1 MSTTEGRLA
10 MTDSPHA
17 DASAYPRPAR
27 IAAAAAFG
35 LQGFLLAAILTQ
47 LPQYQDRFGF
57 DDTVIV
63 VAVVTVSLVA
73 GAGSVLAE
81 HLARRFSSK
90 SALRFG
96 LATIAVAGG
105 ALGFSPNTAAFFAC
119 LSVYGA
125 GLGMV
130 DAAANMQAVSIQ
142 HAYGRF
148 ILSSFHAVWS
158 VGAIA
163 GALFVAA
170 TSALDVGVAAA
181 QLTAALVVAVGLALC
196 GPRLLVRTEPNRTT
210 PPTAGGAI
218 VPLRALLALGSAMA
232 LFYAIDFSVGNWSAL
247 YLRNV
252 LFADAG
258 TAALALAAYQCAALA
273 SRLSGD
279 FWVAKYGE
287 IAVVR
292 AGSAIGIAGM
302 TIVAL
307 AQSPA
312 IAIAGFLVVG
322 LGVPVVAPLCFS
334 AAGRLAPTGQVDD
347 VVARINLFNYVGTL
361 VGGAIVGGVA
371 AATSLR
377 IGFVVPLLFAV
388 ALLLLAP
395 AFAPD
400 RDRDRRSEWAP
411 ERE

>member
-1 MSTTEGRLA
+1 
-10 MTDSPHA
+10 MTDSRRPDVSA
-17 DASAYPRPAR
+17 DHRSAR
-27 IAAAAAFG
+27 IAAAGSFG
-35 LQGFLLAAILTQ
+35 LQGFLLAAVLTQ

-57 DDTVIV
+57 DDTAIV
-63 VAVVTVSLVA
+63 VAVVTVSLIA

-81 HLARRFSSK
+81 HLARRFSSR

-96 LATIAVAGG
+96 LATITVAGG
-105 ALGFSPNTAAFFAC
+105 ALGFSPNTAAFFVC

-125 GLGMV
+125 GLGIV

-170 TSALDVGVAAA
+170 TSALGVGVATA
-181 QLTAALVVAVGLALC
+181 QLVAALVVAVGLAVC
-196 GPRLLVRTEPNRTT
+196 GPRLLVRREPAG
-210 PPTAGGAI
+210 TAAPATGF
-218 VPLRALLALGSAMA
+218 VPVPVPIRALLALGTAMA
-232 LFYAIDFSVGNWSAL
+232 LFYAIDFGVGNWSAL
-247 YLRNV
+247 YVRNV
-252 LFADAG
+252 LLADAG
-258 TAALALAAYQCAALA
+258 TAALALAAYQCSALV

-279 FWVAKYGE
+279 HWVAKYGE

-292 AGSAIGIAGM
+292 AGSAVGVAGL
-302 TIVAL
+302 TIVVL
-307 AQSPA
+307 APSPA
-312 IAIAGFLVVG
+312 VAIAGFLVVG

-334 AAGRLAPTGQVDD
+334 AAGRLAPGGQVDD

-388 ALLLLAP
+388 GLILLAP

-400 RDRDRRSEWAP
+400 RDRARQSEWAP
-411 ERE
+411 DPD

>member
-1 MSTTEGRLA
+1 
-10 MTDSPHA
+10 MTDSPRA
-17 DASAYPRPAR
+17 DVSADHRSAR
-27 IAAAAAFG
+27 IAAAGAFG
-35 LQGFLLAAILTQ
+35 LQGFLLAAVLTQ

-63 VAVVTVSLVA
+63 VAVVTVSLIA

-81 HLARRFSSK
+81 HLARRFSSR
-90 SALRFG
+90 SALQLG

-105 ALGFSPNTAAFFAC
+105 AVGFSPNTAAFFVF

-125 GLGMV
+125 GLGIV

-170 TSALDVGVAAA
+170 TSALDVTVAGA
-181 QLTAALVVAVGLALC
+181 QLVAALVVAVGLAVC
-196 GPRLLVRTEPNRTT
+196 GPRLLARQEPVSSAPPATGPVRVL
-210 PPTAGGAI
+210 
-218 VPLRALLALGSAMA
+218 VPIRPLLALGTAMA
-232 LFYAIDFSVGNWSAL
+232 LFYAIDFGVGNWSAL
-247 YLRNV
+247 YVRNV
-252 LFADAG
+252 LLADAG
-258 TAALALAAYQCAALA
+258 TAALALALAAYQCAALV
-273 SRLSGD
+273 SRLTGD

-292 AGSAIGIAGM
+292 AGSAVGVAGL
-302 TIVAL
+302 TVVVL
-307 AQSPA
+307 APSPA
-312 IAIAGFLVVG
+312 VAIAGFLVVG

-388 ALLLLAP
+388 GLVLLAP

-400 RDRDRRSEWAP
+400 RDRDGQSAWTPDRD
-411 ERE
+411 

>member
-1 MSTTEGRLA
+1 
-10 MTDSPHA
+10 MTDSPGA
-17 DASAYPRPAR
+17 DASADHRSAR
-27 IAAAAAFG
+27 IAAAGAFG
-35 LQGFLLAAILTQ
+35 LQGFLLAAVLTQ

-63 VAVVTVSLVA
+63 VAVVTVSLIA

-81 HLARRFSSK
+81 HLARRFSSR
-90 SALRFG
+90 SALQLG
-96 LATIAVAGG
+96 LATIATAGG
-105 ALGFSPNTAAFFAC
+105 ALGFSPNTTAFFVC

-125 GLGMV
+125 GLGIV

-170 TSALDVGVAAA
+170 ASALGVSVAAA
-181 QLTAALVVAVGLALC
+181 QLVAALVVAAGLAVC
-196 GPRLLVRTEPNRTT
+196 SPRLLVRQQSAG
-210 PPTAGGAI
+210 TA
-218 VPLRALLALGSAMA
+218 VPATGPAPVPVPIRALLALGTAMA
-232 LFYAIDFSVGNWSAL
+232 LFYAIDFGVGNWSAL
-247 YLRNV
+247 YVRNV
-252 LFADAG
+252 LLADAG
-258 TAALALAAYQCAALA
+258 TAALALAAYQCAALV
-273 SRLSGD
+273 SRLTGD

-292 AGSAIGIAGM
+292 AGSAVGVAGL
-302 TIVAL
+302 TVVVL
-307 AQSPA
+307 APSPVV
-312 IAIAGFLVVG
+312 AIAGFLVVG

-334 AAGRLAPTGQVDD
+334 AAGRLAPPGQVDD

-388 ALLLLAP
+388 GLVLLAP

-400 RDRDRRSEWAP
+400 RDRDRDKQSEWVP
-411 ERE
+411 DRD

>member
-1 MSTTEGRLA
+1 
-10 MTDSPHA
+10 MTDSPRA
-17 DASAYPRPAR
+17 DESADHRPAR

-90 SALRFG
+90 SALRIG

-105 ALGFSPNTAAFFAC
+105 ALGFSPNTAAVFAC

-170 TSALDVGVAAA
+170 TSALDVGVSAA

-196 GPRLLVRTEPNRTT
+196 APRLLVRTEPNRIT
-210 PPTAGGAI
+210 PPTAGAAPVT

-247 YLRNV
+247 YVRNV
-252 LFADAG
+252 LFTDAG

-302 TIVAL
+302 TVVVL

-312 IAIAGFLVVG
+312 VAIAGFLVVG
-322 LGVPVVAPLCFS
+322 LEVPVVAPLCFS

-400 RDRDRRSEWAP
+400 RDRDRRTEWAP

>member
-1 MSTTEGRLA
+1 
-10 MTDSPHA
+10 MTDSRRPDVSA
-17 DASAYPRPAR
+17 DHRSAR
-27 IAAAAAFG
+27 IAAAGSFG
-35 LQGFLLAAILTQ
+35 LQGFLLAAVLTQ

-63 VAVVTVSLVA
+63 VAVVTVSLIA

-81 HLARRFSSK
+81 HLARRFSSR

-96 LATIAVAGG
+96 LATITVAGG
-105 ALGFSPNTAAFFAC
+105 ALGFSPNTAAFFVC

-125 GLGMV
+125 GLGIV

-170 TSALDVGVAAA
+170 TSALGVGVATA
-181 QLTAALVVAVGLALC
+181 QLVAALVVAVGLAVC
-196 GPRLLVRTEPNRTT
+196 GPRLLVRREPAG
-210 PPTAGGAI
+210 TAAPATGF
-218 VPLRALLALGSAMA
+218 VPVPVPIRALLALGTAMA
-232 LFYAIDFSVGNWSAL
+232 LFYAIDFGVGNWSAL
-247 YLRNV
+247 YVRNV
-252 LFADAG
+252 LLADAG
-258 TAALALAAYQCAALA
+258 TAALALAAYQCSALV

-279 FWVAKYGE
+279 YWVAKYGE

-292 AGSAIGIAGM
+292 AGSAVGVAGL
-302 TIVAL
+302 TVVVL
-307 AQSPA
+307 APSPA
-312 IAIAGFLVVG
+312 VAIAGFLVVG

-334 AAGRLAPTGQVDD
+334 AAGRLAPGGQVDD

-388 ALLLLAP
+388 GLILLAP

-400 RDRDRRSEWAP
+400 RDRARQSEWAP
-411 ERE
+411 DPD

>member
-1 MSTTEGRLA
+1 
-10 MTDSPHA
+10 MTDSPRA
-17 DASAYPRPAR
+17 DESADHRPAR

-90 SALRFG
+90 SALRIG

-105 ALGFSPNTAAFFAC
+105 ALGFSPNTAAVFAC
-119 LSVYGA
+119 LSMYGA

-170 TSALDVGVAAA
+170 TSALDVGVSAA

-196 GPRLLVRTEPNRTT
+196 APRLLVRTEPNRIT
-210 PPTAGGAI
+210 PPTAGAAPVT

-247 YLRNV
+247 YVRNV
-252 LFADAG
+252 LFTDAG

-302 TIVAL
+302 TVVVL

-312 IAIAGFLVVG
+312 VAIVGFLVVG

-400 RDRDRRSEWAP
+400 RDRDRRTEWAP

>member
-1 MSTTEGRLA
+1 
-10 MTDSPHA
+10 MTDSPRT
-17 DASAYPRPAR
+17 DVSAPHRSAR
-27 IAAAAAFG
+27 AAAAAAFG

-47 LPQYQDRFGF
+47 LPRYQDRFGF

-73 GAGSVLAE
+73 GAGSVVAE

-90 SALRFG
+90 SALRLG

-105 ALGFSPNTAAFFAC
+105 ALGFSPDTGTFLAC
-119 LSVYGA
+119 LFVYGA

-181 QLTAALVVAVGLALC
+181 QLTAALVVAAGLALC
-196 GPRLLVRTEPNRTT
+196 GPRLLVRSDSIRTAPST
-210 PPTAGGAI
+210 TGALPVT
-218 VPLRALLALGSAMA
+218 VPIRALLALGSAMA

-247 YLRNV
+247 YVRNV

-258 TAALALAAYQCAALA
+258 TAALALAAYQCAASA
-273 SRLSGD
+273 ARLSGD
-279 FWVAKYGE
+279 RWVARYGE
-287 IAVVR
+287 ISVVR
-292 AGSAIGIAGM
+292 AGSAIGVTGM
-302 TIVAL
+302 TVVVL

-312 IAIAGFLVVG
+312 VAIAGFLVVG

-334 AAGRLAPTGQVDD
+334 AAGRLAPAGQVDD
-347 VVARINLFNYVGTL
+347 VVARINLFNYAGTL

-395 AFAPD
+395 AFAPHRN
-400 RDRDRRSEWAP
+400 RDRQSERAP
-411 ERE
+411 ERD